1 MSNQSFS
8 ARRSHFYCP
17 VPAFEREDAWHL
29 FGIPR
34 LCGYEW
40 NGADT
45 HFRVDGTHRGGRE
58 RALFKYTISGAGELT
73 LRGETHLLRS
83 SDAFLLAGSVGSG
96 DYSYR
101 IAPGADH
108 WEFLFVSFDNP
119 CAIDIVR
126 RVIGDC
132 GSVFSLS
139 ASGGA
144 VKRAWRLYELFRS
157 GEIPDRH
164 AASGLGY
171 DFLMQLCSEVLS
183 GHGKSRGDE
192 LAHRVAAYCFRHLSD
207 PVTVDE
213 LARAFGYSRWHF
225 SKLFRE
231 AAGMPPSEFVME
243 QKLSAALQMLRHE
256 PLAVKEL
263 AMRCGFA
270 DPAYFG
276 RRFKRRFGV
285 TPLHFDRIEAE

>member
-1 MSNQSFS
+1 MSKQNLS
-8 ARRSHFYCP
+8 ARRDHFYCP
-17 VPAFEREDAWHL
+17 VSSFELKDAGHL

-45 HFRVDGTHRGGRE
+45 HFRVDGAHRGGRE

-73 LRGETHLLRS
+73 LNGEMYRLRA
-83 SDAFLLAGSVGSG
+83 SDAFLLAGSVGAD

-108 WEFLFVSFDNP
+108 WEFLFVSFDKP
-119 CAIDIVR
+119 YAIDIAR
-126 RVIGDC
+126 RVIRDC
-132 GSVFSLS
+132 GSVFSLG
-139 ASGGA
+139 ASGNA

-171 DFLMQLCSEVLS
+171 DLLMQLCSEVLS
-183 GHGKSRGDE
+183 GRGKSRGDE
-192 LAHRVAAYCFRHLSD
+192 LTHRIAAYCFRHLSE

-213 LARAFGYSRWHF
+213 LARACGYSRWHF

-231 AAGMPPSEFVME
+231 AAGMPPSEFVMD

-256 PLAVKEL
+256 PLPVKEL
-263 AMRCGFA
+263 AARCGFA